1 MNNNFTPRSQK
12 YLIESLNKHSTGNL
26 HEEFLREFGIDP
38 AIAVDASSKTK
49 LPKTEKKGMFDTV
62 MDTLDPGAAAR
73 DKTRKANRDATIKRG
88 TAGSGYGIGLGR
100 GGKGEGVDKDG
111 NPDNILFGDTD
122 KDDLGLGSAAL
133 AYGAGT
139 GLDWMGSLL
148 GNKAST
154 LIGASALKKMIP
166 GLDKIPGALDSLAG
180 QAADISG
187 SSWFDANIGKIGS
200 NAQQL
205 ATQGAG
211 SPWVPLATS
220 TRKGFSP
227 TEPEDPL
234 AARKRAV
241 AQRQLEDQEKKF
253 GITP

>member
-12 YLIESLNKHSTGNL
+12 YLIESLNKHSIGNL

-38 AIAVDASSKTK
+38 AIAVDAYSKTK
-49 LPKTEKKGMFDTV
+49 LPKVEKKGMFDTLI
-62 MDTLDPGAAAR
+62 DTLDPGAAAR
-73 DKTRKANRDATIKRG
+73 DKTRKENRDATIKRG
-88 TAGSGYGIGLGR
+88 TSGSGYGRGLGR
-100 GGKGEGVDKDG
+100 GKKGEGVDKDG

-122 KDDLGLGSAAL
+122 IGLGTAAL

-148 GNKAST
+148 GNKATS
-154 LIGASALKKMIP
+154 LIGASSLKKIIP
-166 GLDKIPGALDSLAG
+166 GLDKIPGALDALAG

-187 SSWFDANIGKIGS
+187 SSWFDANISKIGS

-241 AQRQLEDQEKKF
+241 AQRQLEAQEKKY